1 MFKFVYTTNDEKKNN
16 KLEDVI
22 KSELS
27 DSKNEIEKKSDDE
40 KRIEQPDKTVNF
52 VQKVLEFNKQNQVD
66 KGLKI
71 LTPDQLLKRLPIIL
85 AQLKAEKKLRRT

>member
-40 KRIEQPDKTVNF
+40 KRIEQPDKTVNI
-52 VQKVLEFNKQNQVD
+52 VQKVLEFNKQNQVE

>member
-1 MFKFVYTTNDEKKNN
+1 MFKFVYTTNHEKKNN

-40 KRIEQPDKTVNF
+40 KRIEQPDKTVNI
-52 VQKVLEFNKQNQVD
+52 VQKVLEFNKQNQVE

>member
-1 MFKFVYTTNDEKKNN
+1 M
-16 KLEDVI
+16 I

-40 KRIEQPDKTVNF
+40 KRIEQPDKTVNI
-52 VQKVLEFNKQNQVD
+52 VQKVLEFNKQNQVE

>member
-1 MFKFVYTTNDEKKNN
+1 M
-16 KLEDVI
+16 I

-27 DSKNEIEKKSDDE
+27 DWKNEIEKKSDDE
-40 KRIEQPDKTVNF
+40 KRIEQPDKTVNI
-52 VQKVLEFNKQNQVD
+52 VQKVLEFNKQNQVE

>member
-1 MFKFVYTTNDEKKNN
+1 M
-16 KLEDVI
+16 I

-40 KRIEQPDKTVNF
+40 KRIEQPDKTVNI
-52 VQKVLEFNKQNQVD
+52 VQRVLEFNKQNQVE